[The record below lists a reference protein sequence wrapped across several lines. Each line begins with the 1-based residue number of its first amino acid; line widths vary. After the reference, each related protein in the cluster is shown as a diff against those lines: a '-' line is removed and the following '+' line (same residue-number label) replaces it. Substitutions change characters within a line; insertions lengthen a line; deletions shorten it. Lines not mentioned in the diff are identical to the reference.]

1 MLGHPDLA
9 AKPTF
14 QDMLTYRLT
23 LMDEIVAKKIDR
35 EIALDAANPAAEW
48 ELAQPVAF
56 CADWQ
61 GLNPQPALLTQAQ
74 VLWSDSAL
82 YLRFEC
88 HFRTLTVFADSDP
101 NGRRDRLWDR
111 DVVEAFLQSDP
122 SRQHCYKELE
132 VAPNGM
138 WIDLD
143 IFPGGRSDL
152 RSGLHHSVSVNQAE
166 RLWTAELAV
175 PWQSLTER
183 FDPALTWRANFY
195 RVEGAAE
202 PRQYLAWQPTRTLQP
217 DFHVPEHFG
226 SLRFA

>member
-1 MLGHPDLA
+1 
-9 AKPTF
+9 
-14 QDMLTYRLT
+14 
-23 LMDEIVAKKIDR
+23 MDEIVAKKIDR
-35 EIALDAANPAAEW
+35 EIALDAANSAAEW
-48 ELAQPVAF
+48 KLARPVEF

-61 GLNPQPALLTQAQ
+61 GLNPQPALLTQVQA
-74 VLWSDSAL
+74 LWSDSGL

-88 HFRTLTVFADSDP
+88 RFRTLTVFADSDP

-111 DVVEAFLQSDP
+111 DVVEAFLQSVP
-122 SRQHCYKELE
+122 SRERRYKELE

-152 RSGLHHSVSVNQAE
+152 HSGLRRSVSVNQTK

-175 PWQSLTER
+175 PWQSLTDK

-195 RVEGAAE
+195 RVEGTAE
-202 PRQYLAWQPTRTLQP
+202 PRQYLAWQPTHTAQP
-217 DFHVPEHFG
+217 DFHVPEYFG

>member
-1 MLGHPDLA
+1 
-9 AKPTF
+9 
-14 QDMLTYRLT
+14 MLTYQLT
-23 LMDEIVAKKIDR
+23 LMNEIVAKKIDR

-61 GLNPQPALLTQAQ
+61 GLNPQPGLLTHIQA
-74 VLWSDSAL
+74 LWSDSGL
-82 YLRFEC
+82 YLKFEC

-152 RSGLHHSVSVNQAE
+152 RSGLRHSVSVDQTK

-175 PWQSLTER
+175 PWQSLTEK

-202 PRQYLAWQPTRTLQP
+202 PRQYLAWQPTHTSQP